1 MLNVQQST
9 TGIQGD
15 VIVLWFPD
23 VDCQQE
29 SWSLVLHVALKHI
42 YYIPFLDSEVQPS
55 VHPKFA
61 NLSHPAIPAAVESGL
76 LRQAVSMN
84 MYSLQKFFLGSLSEG
99 A

>member
-1 MLNVQQST
+1 MIIILSRTFRRSALLLAHIFQTHPIDLS
-9 TGIQGD
+9 
-15 VIVLWFPD
+15 
-23 VDCQQE
+23 
-29 SWSLVLHVALKHI
+29 LHVALKHI